1 MWHAAAAAAVVASA
15 VVVVVASAIAVG
27 VLLLLLWLPRPPVV
41 VVMRTTTT
49 GPPRPVG
56 VAGKLPSLR
65 GSYCQQFQIAVV
77 ANVVV
82 ALAIGVLAAVV
93 VSANGYD

>member
-15 VVVVVASAIAVG
+15 VVVVVASAAVVG
-27 VLLLLLWLPRPPVV
+27 VLLLLPRPPVV

>member
-1 MWHAAAAAAVVASA
+1 MVGIVARAA
-15 VVVVVASAIAVG
+15 AVG
-27 VLLLLLWLPRPPVV
+27 VLPLLLLPRPPIVV
-41 VVMRTTTT
+41 VVRRTTTT

-65 GSYCQQFQIAVV
+65 GSYCPQFQIAV
-77 ANVVV
+77 AADVVV
-82 ALAIGVLAAVV
+82 GLAIGVSAAAV

>member
-41 VVMRTTTT
+41 VRRTTTT

>member
-27 VLLLLLWLPRPPVV
+27 VLLLLWLPRPPVV
-41 VVMRTTTT
+41 VRRTTTT

>member
-27 VLLLLLWLPRPPVV
+27 VLLLLLLLPRPPVV
-41 VVMRTTTT
+41 VRRTTTT